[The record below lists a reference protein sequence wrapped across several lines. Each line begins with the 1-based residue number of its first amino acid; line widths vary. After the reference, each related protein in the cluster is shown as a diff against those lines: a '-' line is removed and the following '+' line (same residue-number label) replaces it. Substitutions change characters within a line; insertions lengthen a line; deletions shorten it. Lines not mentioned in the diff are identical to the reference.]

1 MIEAAIPSWEDA
13 KSLILREIEKRMSG
27 NVEDCWVDSIRLEQ
41 HMDGDIWIVRLKTI
55 LKKGF
60 SKKGYL
66 VSAKVDSISGKI
78 KEFEIKPAR

>member
-1 MIEAAIPSWEDA
+1 MVEAAISSWEDA
-13 KSLILREIEKRMSG
+13 KNIILKEIEKRLDG
-27 NVEDCWVDSIRLEQ
+27 DVEDCWVDSIRLEQ